1 MMLMKLL
8 DKIEEL
14 ITVAHSFGISIG
26 FIGQDPDDDF
36 DLDYTEDLALDG
48 NKLCYNK
55 RMIDLND
62 ASGFYIEETDDGQI
76 DTINIQ
82 IKDVVNYGITNLD
95 LIA

>member
-1 MMLMKLL
+1 MIKTLIE
-8 DKIEEL
+8 KIEEL

-26 FIGQDPDDDF
+26 LIGQDDDF
-36 DLDYTEDLALDG
+36 DLDYAEDIMIEG
-48 NKLCYNK
+48 NNLLYNK
-55 RMIDLND
+55 RTINLDD

>member
-1 MMLMKLL
+1 MIKVLVE
-8 DKIEEL
+8 KIEEL
-14 ITVAHSFGISIG
+14 ITAAHSFGISIG
-26 FIGQDPDDDF
+26 LIGQDDDF
-36 DLDYTEDLALDG
+36 DLDYAEDIMIEG
-48 NKLCYNK
+48 NNLLYNK
-55 RMIDLND
+55 RTINLDD